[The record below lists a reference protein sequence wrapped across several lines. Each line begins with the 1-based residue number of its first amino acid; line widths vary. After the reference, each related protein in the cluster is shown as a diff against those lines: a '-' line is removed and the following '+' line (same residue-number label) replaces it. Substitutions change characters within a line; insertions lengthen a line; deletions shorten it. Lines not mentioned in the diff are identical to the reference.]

1 MMNFAKVSRLV
12 TLACLVSHHAR
23 AFIAHPFKKISHH
36 PSLMMTLQ
44 QSSGDATDDALKAFG
59 NATKDVMDDVSEFL
73 DKDRQEREALKQTML
88 QLGAS
93 YDRGFGASPKA
104 RKDAESTIVALELL
118 NPETW
123 AAKGILGN
131 ETSPLAG
138 SWRMVWTNAQDVLI
152 LGASPVATI
161 GAIYQVF
168 EPPVVTNII
177 DFIPRAQALL
187 PPSLAMN
194 TQVRAEVTTRA
205 SIRPN
210 YRNRI
215 GLDFEKVAVKPIEIL
230 GQNVSLPPLAFDLPR
245 ISLPEDGPGYFDTTY
260 LDEEMLI
267 IRQNA
272 PGGKLLFV
280 ATTFIII
287 DPDSPPLPVFIILK
301 FRFVCSCQGA
311 RQ

>member
-1 MMNFAKVSRLV
+1 MSLLVS
-12 TLACLVSHHAR
+12 LACIVSQAR
-23 AFIAHPFKKISHH
+23 AFVAPSTANHY
-36 PSLMMTLQ
+36 PSLTRLHQ
-44 QSSGDATDDALKAFG
+44 QSSSSATDEAVNAFG
-59 NATKDVMDDVSEFL
+59 NATKDVLDDVADFF
-73 DKDRQEREALKQTML
+73 DKDRPEREALKQTML

-123 AAKGILGN
+123 AAQGILGN
-131 ETSPLAG
+131 ETSPLEG
-138 SWRMVWTNAQDVLI
+138 SWRMVWTNAQDVLV

-168 EPPVVTNII
+168 DPPVVTNII

-210 YRNRI
+210 YPNRI
-215 GLDFEKVAVKPIEIL
+215 GLDFEKVALQPIEIL
-230 GQNVSLPPLAFDLPR
+230 GQKVSLPPLGFDLPR

-272 PGGKLLFV
+272 PGGTNVTFVSISSRIGITSNSPFLLLQKY
-280 ATTFIII
+280 
-287 DPDSPPLPVFIILK
+287 SN
-301 FRFVCSCQGA
+301 
-311 RQ
+311 